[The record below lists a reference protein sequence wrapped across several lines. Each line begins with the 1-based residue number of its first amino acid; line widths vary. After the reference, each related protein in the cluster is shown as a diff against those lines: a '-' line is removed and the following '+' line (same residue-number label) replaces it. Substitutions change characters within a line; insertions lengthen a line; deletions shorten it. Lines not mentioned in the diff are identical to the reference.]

1 MDEIFRIAELINKS
15 NCVVAL
21 TGAGVSTASGIPDFR
36 GPQGLWR
43 RLDPSKFEISYFHRN
58 PDEVWGIFIS
68 TFAIRDDIAPNPAH
82 KALAELEAMGKLC
95 AVITQNIDGLHQK
108 AGSRRVVEIHGSLRY
123 AVCTKCGM
131 KYPLAEVL
139 REYKG
144 AAPRCK
150 VCGGVLK
157 PDVVFFGEPLP
168 QEALNEA
175 VMLAE
180 LSDLFIVIGS
190 SLAVAP
196 ANRLPFIAKRRG
208 AKLVIVNGEPT
219 ELDEIADVVIRGRVE
234 EILPKVVEALKAGYP
249 ERSS

>member
-1 MDEIFRIAELINKS
+1 MEEIFQIVDLLNRS
-15 NCVVAL
+15 NCAVAL

-43 RLDPSKFEISYFHRN
+43 KVDPSKFEITYFYEN
-58 PDEVWGIFIS
+58 PDEVWSLFLS
-68 TFAIRDDIAPNPAH
+68 TFLIQRDVEPNPAH
-82 KALAELEAMGKLC
+82 RALAELESMGKLC

-108 AGSRRVVEIHGSLRY
+108 AGSRRVIELHGSLRY

-131 KYPLAEVL
+131 KYPLAEVV
-139 REYKG
+139 REYRDK
-144 AAPRCK
+144 APRCK
-150 VCGGVLK
+150 ICGGVLK

-180 LSDLFIVIGS
+180 LSDLFMVVGS

-196 ANRLPFIAKRRG
+196 ANRLPLIAKRRG
-208 AKLVIVNGEPT
+208 AKLIIINGGPT
-219 ELDEIADVVIRGRVE
+219 ELDDIADIVIEGRVE
-234 EILPKVVEALKAGYP
+234 EVLPKIVEALKTSYLKGA
-249 ERSS
+249 S